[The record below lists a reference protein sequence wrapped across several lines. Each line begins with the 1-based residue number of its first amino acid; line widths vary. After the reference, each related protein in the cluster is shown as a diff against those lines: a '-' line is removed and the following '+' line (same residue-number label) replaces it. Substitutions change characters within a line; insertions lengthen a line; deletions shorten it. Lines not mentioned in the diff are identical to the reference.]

1 MESVNEQTIN
11 SNMDIEEEILD
22 FEEAIDFNFSDNP
35 DALNTELLDESMLD
49 LDGTMDFN
57 IDEPL
62 EKRASTSTENEK
74 NAQQDTNNISNNNND
89 TEADKVDITPPPDD
103 DPEELKLGLD
113 DEFDPDFFKE
123 FGSGDIIENDGNLA
137 DDEFWKEIGLDPLQ
151 DILDNDKADTNN
163 TEKVEKLETDDIE
176 VKSSQKDEIK
186 KHDEMVV
193 PKEEESKETK
203 KSDTLS
209 VSKSIPSTKSPEK
222 EDGEIPTSTTATTTS
237 DNRQQQQKKQPT
249 QSQPQSGPVQKPTQQ
264 QRSSNQRQTSQQQS
278 NHTQQSNQNFRR
290 SGIRRNNDWR
300 PGNTGG
306 EFFNGTFRT
315 GFGPGMEGMPGMP
328 MGQIPMGN
336 PMIPNLSGP
345 IIGPNIHVNPN
356 FARLRPHAFPFANPV
371 TQFQPI
377 GSGGPHMNMM
387 PYQNQMEIPPF
398 HPSMGPMVGGRG
410 GNNNSFSRGGSTFN
424 HHNAMS
430 SRRQVNQQQSNNNNN
445 NQNQRT
451 IPSSLSKRKTPAD
464 GFEQKEPANKRNAT
478 NGKSVVQDNKDNN
491 KSNASNTV
499 DRTNKT
505 ANTTSEKTLK
515 SGIPTLATNK
525 EPSLSSIKTKS
536 NSNLATSG
544 SASNSKPTSAKS
556 VLKQVQRPVKNN
568 SIKSQTVFN
577 TSSNVKSVAK
587 SSVKPPSAQN
597 TTSKPTLSSSKPVTS
612 SSKPAT
618 SLKSTLSKS
627 TTQITSNAKSVN
639 EKSASN
645 TTTNNTT
652 TTNITTN
659 AANAGGKVL
668 AASNKLKISNVGDSV
683 TKRELQSLASAV
695 PGGFSLI
702 TLERVDN
709 SAEITFKT
717 LDGARIFRR
726 KHNRSQLGGSNV
738 VINFS

>member
-1 MESVNEQTIN
+1 
-11 SNMDIEEEILD
+11 MDIEEEEILD

-62 EKRASTSTENEK
+62 EKL
-74 NAQQDTNNISNNNND
+74 
-89 TEADKVDITPPPDD
+89 DKTAITPPPED
-103 DPEELKLGLD
+103 DPDELKLGLD

-123 FGSGDIIENDGNLA
+123 FGSGDINENDGNLA
-137 DDEFWKEIGLDPLQ
+137 DDEFWKEFGLDSTQ
-151 DILDNDKADTNN
+151 DIDILDNDKSDTNN
-163 TEKVEKLETDDIE
+163 TEKVEKSETDDIE
-176 VKSSQKDEIK
+176 VKSSQKDDIK
-186 KHDEMVV
+186 KHGEVTV

-203 KSDTLS
+203 KSDSLS

-222 EDGEIPTSTTATTTS
+222 EDGEIPTATTTS

-249 QSQPQSGPVQKPTQQ
+249 QSQPQSGPVQKSTQQ

-336 PMIPNLSGP
+336 PMIPNLPGP

-356 FARLRPHAFPFANPV
+356 FARLRPHAFSFTNPV

-387 PYQNQMEIPPF
+387 PYQNQMDIPPF
-398 HPSMGPMVGGRG
+398 HPPMGPMVGGRS

-424 HHNAMS
+424 HHA
-430 SRRQVNQQQSNNNNN
+430 
-445 NQNQRT
+445 
-451 IPSSLSKRKTPAD
+451 ISSLSKRKTPAD

-505 ANTTSEKTLK
+505 ANTASEKTLK

-525 EPSLSSIKTKS
+525 ETSLSSIKTKS
-536 NSNLATSG
+536 NSNLAASG

-556 VLKQVQRPVKNN
+556 VLKQVQRTVKNN
-568 SIKSQTVFN
+568 PIKSQT
-577 TSSNVKSVAK
+577 
-587 SSVKPPSAQN
+587 
-597 TTSKPTLSSSKPVTS
+597 
-612 SSKPAT
+612 
-618 SLKSTLSKS
+618 
-627 TTQITSNAKSVN
+627 I
-639 EKSASN
+639 
-645 TTTNNTT
+645 
-652 TTNITTN
+652 
-659 AANAGGKVL
+659 
-668 AASNKLKISNVGDSV
+668 V

-717 LDGARIFRR
+717 LDGVNLEDQMSSSTFL
-726 KHNRSQLGGSNV
+726 KLC
-738 VINFS
+738 